1 MRILSECDNLCW
13 FCDNCKFTLTTRD
26 EVFKAE
32 VTTLKK
38 EIDCLNRE
46 KQLTSKILENL
57 EYTNELQKSL
67 IQSYEKDGV
76 HSPQLK
82 PALPID
88 KPGTASTYSE
98 IAKRPSKS
106 PLLTIRSNES
116 ASNSDVYKEV
126 TESVNPAQMNYL
138 DRRFDAPGVGVS
150 WMRSGPP
157 AVRSV
162 RVLKSL
168 VRNAYDP
175 PNLHVYGEYVSDF
188 QSLKLYLHHTDD
200 LQLIIIEQK
209 SKSFSKLNLNINK
222 V

>member
-1 MRILSECDNLCW
+1 MDFGGRNVEAIAAVVKLPHERDFGRISGDLTAHFDSFGHARTHDHETKDKPTVLNLSSKANRVEELTASV
-13 FCDNCKFTLTTRD
+13 TL
-26 EVFKAE
+26 
-32 VTTLKK
+32 
-38 EIDCLNRE
+38 E

-116 ASNSDVYKEV
+116 ASNTDVYKEV
-126 TESVNPAQMNYL
+126 TESVNPAQMNVRTYL
-138 DRRFDAPGVGVS
+138 STTADFAKDSPRLIETCFCPICHRRSMVITECIETFG
-150 WMRSGPP
+150 RH
-157 AVRSV
+157 
-162 RVLKSL
+162 L
-168 VRNAYDP
+168 
-175 PNLHVYGEYVSDF
+175 
-188 QSLKLYLHHTDD
+188 TDD
-200 LQLIIIEQK
+200 FTPKPIT
-209 SKSFSKLNLNINK
+209 SNA
-222 V
+222 